1 MERVSLK
8 AYAKVNIGLRIDGRR
23 NDGYHTLK
31 TLFQTISIHDNLI
44 LELQDERGI
53 GFSATGLKV
62 PTGEDNI
69 CVKAARKVLERE
81 NLKSGINIRLEKNI
95 SVGSGLG
102 GGSSDAA
109 AVIRGLNKLLKL
121 DLDNSEMEAVA
132 LELGADIPFFIRGG
146 CQYAEGIGDL
156 LSPGEIEDNFIVL
169 LVIPDISIATSWAY
183 KNLDYLSLTS
193 DTEDVNLARFPRNG
207 ETNKR
212 RYFRNDFENLVF
224 SEYPEIGEIKRQ
236 ISESGAVYASLSG
249 SGSGVFGLYDSMD
262 EAENGKEKL
271 GKDYDSYILKLIP
284 GFKD

>member
-1 MERVSLK
+1 MQRVSLK
-8 AYAKVNIGLRIDGRR
+8 AYAKVNIGLRIDGIR

-44 LELQDERGI
+44 LELQDEQGI
-53 GFSATGLKV
+53 GFSTTGLEV

-69 CVKAARKVLERE
+69 CVKAAQKVLERE
-81 NLKSGINIRLEKNI
+81 NRKSGINIRLEKNI

-109 AVIRGLNKLLKL
+109 AVIRGLNKLLKF

-132 LELGADIPFFIRGG
+132 FQLGADIPFFIRGG
-146 CQYAEGIGDL
+146 CQYAEGIGEL

-212 RYFRNDFENLVF
+212 RYFRNDFEDLVF

>member
-1 MERVSLK
+1 MQRVSMK
-8 AYAKVNIGLRIDGRR
+8 AYAKVNIGLRINGRR
-23 NDGYHTLK
+23 NDGYHTLR

-53 GFSATGLKV
+53 DFSTTGLKV
-62 PTGEDNI
+62 PTGEANI

-95 SVGSGLG
+95 SMGSGLG

-146 CQYAEGIGDL
+146 CQYAEGIGEI

-169 LVIPDISIATSWAY
+169 MVIPDISIATSWAY
-183 KNLDYLSLTS
+183 KNLDHLSLTS

>member
-1 MERVSLK
+1 MERVSMK

-44 LELQDERGI
+44 LELQDEQGI
-53 GFSATGLKV
+53 GFSTTGLKV

-69 CVKAARKVLERE
+69 CVKAARKVSEIE
-81 NLKSGINIRLEKNI
+81 NRKSGINIRLEKYI

-169 LVIPDISIATSWAY
+169 LVIPGISIATSWAY

-193 DTEDVNLARFPRNG
+193 DTEDVNLASFPRNG

>member
-1 MERVSLK
+1 MERVSMK

-44 LELQDERGI
+44 LELQDEQGI
-53 GFSATGLKV
+53 GFSTTGLKV

-69 CVKAARKVLERE
+69 CVKAARKVSEIE

-132 LELGADIPFFIRGG
+132 LELGADIPFFIQGG
-146 CQYAEGIGDL
+146 CQYAEGIGEL

>member
-1 MERVSLK
+1 MERVSMK

-44 LELQDERGI
+44 LELQDEQGI
-53 GFSATGLKV
+53 GFSTTGLKV

>member
-1 MERVSLK
+1 MERVSMK

-44 LELQDERGI
+44 LELQDEQGI
-53 GFSATGLKV
+53 GFSTTGLRV

-69 CVKAARKVLERE
+69 CVKAARKELGRE
-81 NLKSGINIRLEKNI
+81 NLKSGINIRLEKYI

-132 LELGADIPFFIRGG
+132 LELGADIPFFIQGG
-146 CQYAEGIGDL
+146 CQYAEGIGEL
-156 LSPGEIEDNFIVL
+156 LSPGVIEDNFIVL

-193 DTEDVNLARFPRNG
+193 DTEDVNLASFPRNG

>member
-1 MERVSLK
+1 MQIVSMN

-44 LELQDERGI
+44 LELQDEQGVD
-53 GFSATGLKV
+53 FSTTGLKV

-132 LELGADIPFFIRGG
+132 LELGADIPFFIQGG
-146 CQYAEGIGDL
+146 CQYSEGIGEL

>member
-1 MERVSLK
+1 MERVSMK

-23 NDGYHTLK
+23 NDGYHMLK

-53 GFSATGLKV
+53 GFSTTGLKV

-81 NLKSGINIRLEKNI
+81 NLKSGINIRLEKYI

-132 LELGADIPFFIRGG
+132 LELGADIPFFIQGG
-146 CQYAEGIGDL
+146 CQYAEGIGEL
-156 LSPGEIEDNFIVL
+156 LSPGVIEDNFIVL

-193 DTEDVNLARFPRNG
+193 DTEDVNLASFPRNG

>member
-44 LELQDERGI
+44 LELQDEQGI
-53 GFSATGLKV
+53 GFSTTGLKV

-193 DTEDVNLARFPRNG
+193 DTQDVNLARFPRNG

>member
-1 MERVSLK
+1 MKTVSLK

-31 TLFQTISIHDNLI
+31 TLFQTVSIHDNLI

-53 GFSATGLKV
+53 DFSTTGLKV

-81 NLKSGINIRLEKNI
+81 NQETGIKIRLEKNI

-146 CQYAEGIGDL
+146 CQYAEGIGEL
-156 LSPGEIEDNFIVL
+156 LSPGEIDDNFILL

-262 EAENGKEKL
+262 DAENGKEKL

>member
-1 MERVSLK
+1 MQRVSLK

-44 LELQDERGI
+44 LELQDEQGI
-53 GFSATGLKV
+53 GFYTTGLKV

-69 CVKAARKVLERE
+69 CVKAAQKVLERE
-81 NLKSGINIRLEKNI
+81 NRKSGINIRLEKYI

-146 CQYAEGIGDL
+146 CQYAEGIGEL

-169 LVIPDISIATSWAY
+169 LVIPDISITTSWAY

-249 SGSGVFGLYDSMD
+249 SGSGVFGLYDSKD

>member
-1 MERVSLK
+1 MERVSMK

-53 GFSATGLKV
+53 GFSTTGLEV

-146 CQYAEGIGDL
+146 CQYAEGIGEL